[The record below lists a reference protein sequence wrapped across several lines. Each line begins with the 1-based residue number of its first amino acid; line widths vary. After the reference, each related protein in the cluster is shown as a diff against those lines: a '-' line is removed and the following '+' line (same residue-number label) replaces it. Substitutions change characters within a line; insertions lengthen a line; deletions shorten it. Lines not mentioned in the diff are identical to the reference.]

1 MNATTPQLSFESLVI
16 HGGQAPEPATGAIM
30 PPIFATSTYV
40 QEAPG
45 VHKGYE
51 YARSQNPT
59 RTAFENAL
67 VELEGGAQAFAFSSG
82 LAAAATVL
90 ELLEG
95 GSHLIA
101 GEDLYGGTGRLFEQ
115 VRARSANLQTTFLDL
130 HDLNA
135 LEQAL
140 RPETRMLWVESP
152 TNPTLRV
159 YDLPA
164 LAEFS
169 RAHGLILVVDNT
181 FATPW
186 SQQPLGLGADL
197 VLHSTTKYL
206 NGHSDMVGGAVIVGR
221 ETPHP
226 DLASRLA
233 FLQNAVGSIPGP
245 FDCFLALRGLKTLAI
260 RMERHCGNAMTLAEW
275 LPSQEGI
282 ERVIY
287 PGLPSHPDHALAARQ
302 MKAFG
307 GMISLTLKGG
317 DPAARQFLS
326 SLKLFALAESLGGV
340 ESLASQPIRMTHGSV
355 PKERRDRLG
364 ITEGLV
370 RLSVGIE
377 GVEDLKAD
385 LLQALQ
391 KLP

>member
-1 MNATTPQLSFESLVI
+1 MNATTPHLSFESLVI

-30 PPIFATSTYV
+30 TPIFATSTYI

-51 YARSQNPT
+51 YARTQNPT

-206 NGHSDMVGGAVIVGR
+206 NGHSDMVGGAVIVGQD
-221 ETPHP
+221 TPHA

-260 RMERHCGNAMTLAEW
+260 RMERHCSNALALAEW
-275 LPSQEGI
+275 LPSHEGI

-317 DPAARQFLS
+317 DPAARLFLS

-385 LLQALQ
+385 LLQALRQ
-391 KLP
+391 L

>member
-1 MNATTPQLSFESLVI
+1 MNTTTPHLSFESLVI

-115 VRARSANLQTTFLDL
+115 VRARSANLRTTFLDL
-130 HDLNA
+130 HDLEA
-135 LEQAL
+135 LERAL
-140 RPETRMLWVESP
+140 RPDTRMLWVESP

-159 YDLPA
+159 YDLSA
-164 LAEFS
+164 LGEFS
-169 RAHGLILVVDNT
+169 RTHGLILVVDNT

-221 ETPHP
+221 DTPHAG
-226 DLASRLA
+226 LASRLA
-233 FLQNAVGSIPGP
+233 FLQNAVGSVPGP

-260 RMERHCGNAMTLAEW
+260 RMERHCGNAMALAEW
-275 LPSQEGI
+275 LQSQEGI

-287 PGLPSHPDHALAARQ
+287 PGLPSHPDHTLAARQ

-307 GMISLTLKGG
+307 GMISLALEGG
-317 DPAARQFLS
+317 DSAARRFLP

-364 ITEGLV
+364 ISEGLV

-385 LLQALQ
+385 LFQALRR
-391 KLP
+391 L

>member
-1 MNATTPQLSFESLVI
+1 MNTTTPHLSFESLVI

-115 VRARSANLQTTFLDL
+115 VRARSANLRTTFLDL
-130 HDLNA
+130 HDLEA
-135 LEQAL
+135 LERAL
-140 RPETRMLWVESP
+140 GPDTRMLWVESP

-186 SQQPLGLGADL
+186 SQRPLSLGADL

-221 ETPHP
+221 DTPHA

-233 FLQNAVGSIPGP
+233 FLQNAVGSVPGP

-260 RMERHCGNAMTLAEW
+260 RMERHCGNAMALAEW
-275 LPSQEGI
+275 LQSQEGI

-287 PGLPSHPDHALAARQ
+287 PGLPSHPDHTLAARQ

-307 GMISLTLKGG
+307 GMISLALEGG
-317 DPAARQFLS
+317 DSAARRFLP

-364 ITEGLV
+364 ISEGLV

-385 LLQALQ
+385 LFQALRR
-391 KLP
+391 L

>member
-1 MNATTPQLSFESLVI
+1 MNATTPHLSFESLVI

-130 HDLNA
+130 HDL
-135 LEQAL
+135 EGMKHAL
-140 RPETRMLWVESP
+140 RPNTRMLWVESP

-164 LAEFS
+164 LVEFS
-169 RAHGLILVVDNT
+169 RTHGLILVVDNT

-186 SQQPLGLGADL
+186 LQQPLALGADL

-221 ETPHP
+221 DTPRA

-260 RMERHCGNAMTLAEW
+260 RMERHCRNAMTLAEW
-275 LPSQEGI
+275 LQSQEGI

-317 DPAARQFLS
+317 DAAARRFLS

-385 LLQALQ
+385 LLQALRQ
-391 KLP
+391 L

>member
-1 MNATTPQLSFESLVI
+1 MSATSPHLSFESLVI
-16 HGGQAPEPATGAIM
+16 HGGQAPEPTTGAIM

-59 RTAFENAL
+59 RTALENAL

-82 LAAAATVL
+82 LAAAGTVL
-90 ELLEG
+90 ELLDS

-130 HDLNA
+130 HDL
-135 LEQAL
+135 EGMKHAL
-140 RPETRMLWVESP
+140 RPNTRMLWVESP

-164 LAEFS
+164 LVEFS
-169 RAHGLILVVDNT
+169 RTHGLILVVDNT

-186 SQQPLGLGADL
+186 SQQPLALGADL

-221 ETPHP
+221 DTPRA

-260 RMERHCGNAMTLAEW
+260 RMERHCRNAMTLAEW
-275 LPSQEGI
+275 LQSQEGI

-287 PGLPSHPDHALAARQ
+287 PGLPSHPDHALAGRQ

-317 DPAARQFLS
+317 DAAARRFLS

-385 LLQALQ
+385 LLQALRQ
-391 KLP
+391 L

>member
-1 MNATTPQLSFESLVI
+1 MNATTPHLSFESLVI

-135 LEQAL
+135 LKQAL
-140 RPETRMLWVESP
+140 RTDTRMLWVESP

-159 YDLPA
+159 YDLSA
-164 LAEFS
+164 LVEFS
-169 RAHGLILVVDNT
+169 RTHGLILVVDNT

-221 ETPHP
+221 DTPHA

-260 RMERHCGNAMTLAEW
+260 RMERHCSNALAIAEW
-275 LPSQEGI
+275 LPSHEGI

-287 PGLPSHPDHALAARQ
+287 PGIPSHPDHALAARQ

-307 GMISLTLKGG
+307 GMISLILKGG
-317 DPAARQFLS
+317 DSAARQFLS

>member
-1 MNATTPQLSFESLVI
+1 MNTSTPRLSFESLVI

-67 VELEGGAQAFAFSSG
+67 VELEGGAKAFAFSSG

-115 VRARSANLQTTFLDL
+115 VRARSANLRTTFLDL
-130 HDLNA
+130 HDLEA
-135 LEQAL
+135 LERAL
-140 RPETRMLWVESP
+140 RPDTRMLWVESP

-159 YDLPA
+159 YDLSA
-164 LAEFS
+164 LGEFS
-169 RAHGLILVVDNT
+169 RTHGLILVVDNT

-221 ETPHP
+221 DTPHAG
-226 DLASRLA
+226 LASRLA
-233 FLQNAVGSIPGP
+233 FLQNAVGSVPGP

-260 RMERHCGNAMTLAEW
+260 RMERHCGNAMALAEW
-275 LPSQEGI
+275 LQSQEGI

-287 PGLPSHPDHALAARQ
+287 PGLPSHPDHTLAARQ

-307 GMISLTLKGG
+307 GMISLALEGG
-317 DPAARQFLS
+317 DSAARRFLP

-364 ITEGLV
+364 ISEGLV

-385 LLQALQ
+385 LFQALRR
-391 KLP
+391 L

>member
-1 MNATTPQLSFESLVI
+1 MNAATPQLSFESLVI

-260 RMERHCGNAMTLAEW
+260 RMERHCSNAMTLAEW
-275 LPSQEGI
+275 LPSHEGI